1 MIVGLTGGIASG
13 KSTVSNILKSFGIY
27 IADADKIAKDL
38 GNSEDVIK
46 EIQEKISQD
55 ILDDKNNIDR
65 VKLKNIVFS
74 DKSKL
79 EVLNSIFHPKIKDEL
94 KKIKLNSS
102 KNDIIIFDVPLL
114 FETDIYKMCDK
125 NILVYVDEEIQIER
139 LILRD
144 KITRELAK
152 KIIDSQMS
160 LEEKKLKS
168 DILIENNGTIV
179 ELEEKVEIVY
189 KKILN
194 EIEK

>member
-13 KSTVSNILKSFGIY
+13 KSTVSNILKKFDIY

-38 GNSEDVIK
+38 GNREDVIK
-46 EIQEKISQD
+46 EIQEKISKD

-65 VKLKNIVFS
+65 AKLKNIVFS
-74 DKSKL
+74 DKTKL
-79 EVLNSIFHPKIKDEL
+79 KVLNSIFHPKIKEEL

-125 NILVYVDEEIQIER
+125 NILVYVDEEIQIQR

-160 LEEKKLKS
+160 LGEKKLKS
-168 DILIENNGTIV
+168 DILIENNGTIS
-179 ELEEKVEIVY
+179 ELEEKIEIIY
-189 KKILN
+189 KNILN
-194 EIEK
+194 EIKE

>member
-13 KSTVSNILKSFGIY
+13 KSTVSNILKKFGIY

-38 GNSEDVIK
+38 GNREDVIK
-46 EIQEKISQD
+46 EIQEKISKD

-65 VKLKNIVFS
+65 AKLKNIVFS
-74 DKSKL
+74 DKTKL
-79 EVLNSIFHPKIKDEL
+79 EILNSIFHPKIKEEL

-125 NILVYVDEEIQIER
+125 NILVYVDEEIQIQR

-168 DILIENNGTIV
+168 NILIENNGTIS
-179 ELEEKVEIVY
+179 ELEEKIEIIY
-189 KKILN
+189 KNILN
-194 EIEK
+194 EIKE

>member
-1 MIVGLTGGIASG
+1 MIIGLTGGIASG
-13 KSTVSNILKSFGIY
+13 KSTVSNILKKFEIF
-27 IADADKIAKDL
+27 IVDADKIAKEL
-38 GNSEDVIK
+38 GNRKDVIK

-65 VKLKNIVFS
+65 IKLKNIVFS

-79 EVLNSIFHPKIKDEL
+79 EILNSIFHPKIKDEL
-94 KKIKLNSS
+94 KKIKLNFS

-125 NILVYVDEEIQIER
+125 NILVYVDEEVQIKR

-168 DILIENNGTIV
+168 DILVENNGTIA
-179 ELEEKVEIVY
+179 ELEEKIKMIYKNILKEI
-189 KKILN
+189 KD
-194 EIEK
+194 

>member
-13 KSTVSNILKSFGIY
+13 KSTVSNILKKFGIY

-38 GNSEDVIK
+38 GNREDVIK
-46 EIQEKISQD
+46 EIQEKIAKD

-74 DKSKL
+74 DKTKL
-79 EVLNSIFHPKIKDEL
+79 EVLNSIFHPKIKEEL

-114 FETDIYKMCDK
+114 FETDIYKICDK
-125 NILVYVDEEIQIER
+125 NILVYVDEEIQIQR

-168 DILIENNGTIV
+168 DILIENNGTIS
-179 ELEEKVEIVY
+179 ELEEKIEIIY
-189 KKILN
+189 KNILN
-194 EIEK
+194 EIKE

>member
-1 MIVGLTGGIASG
+1 MIIGLTGGIASG

-27 IADADKIAKDL
+27 IADADKIAKEL
-38 GNSEDVIK
+38 GNREDVIK

-144 KITRELAK
+144 RIIRELAK

-168 DILIENNGTIV
+168 DILVENNGTIA
-179 ELEEKVEIVY
+179 ELEEKVEIIY
-189 KKILN
+189 KNILK
-194 EIEK
+194 EIKD

>member
-13 KSTVSNILKSFGIY
+13 KSTVSNILKKFGIY
-27 IADADKIAKDL
+27 IADADKIAKNL
-38 GNSEDVIK
+38 GNREDVIK
-46 EIQEKISQD
+46 EIQEKIAKD

-74 DKSKL
+74 DKTKL
-79 EVLNSIFHPKIKDEL
+79 EVLNSIFHPKIKEEL

-114 FETDIYKMCDK
+114 FETDIYKICDK
-125 NILVYVDEEIQIER
+125 NILVYVDEEIQIQR

-168 DILIENNGTIV
+168 DILIENNGTIS
-179 ELEEKVEIVY
+179 ELEEKIEIIY
-189 KKILN
+189 KNILN
-194 EIEK
+194 EIKE

>member
-13 KSTVSNILKSFGIY
+13 KSTVSNILKKFDIY

-38 GNSEDVIK
+38 GNREDVIK
-46 EIQEKISQD
+46 EIQEKISKD

-65 VKLKNIVFS
+65 AKLKNIVFS
-74 DKSKL
+74 DKTKL
-79 EVLNSIFHPKIKDEL
+79 KVLNSIFHPKIKEEL

-125 NILVYVDEEIQIER
+125 NILVYVDEEIQIQR

-160 LEEKKLKS
+160 LGEKKLKS
-168 DILIENNGTIV
+168 DIFIENNGTIS
-179 ELEEKVEIVY
+179 ELEEKIEIIY
-189 KKILN
+189 KNILN
-194 EIEK
+194 EIKE

>member
-13 KSTVSNILKSFGIY
+13 KSTVSNILKKFDIY

-38 GNSEDVIK
+38 GNREDVIK
-46 EIQEKISQD
+46 EIQEKISKD

-65 VKLKNIVFS
+65 AKLKNIVFS
-74 DKSKL
+74 DKTKL
-79 EVLNSIFHPKIKDEL
+79 KVLNSIFHPKIKEEL

-125 NILVYVDEEIQIER
+125 NILVYVDEEIQIQR

-168 DILIENNGTIV
+168 DILIENNGTIS
-179 ELEEKVEIVY
+179 ELEEKIEIIY
-189 KKILN
+189 KNILN
-194 EIEK
+194 EIKE

>member
-13 KSTVSNILKSFGIY
+13 KSTVSNILKKFDIY

-38 GNSEDVIK
+38 GNREDVIK
-46 EIQEKISQD
+46 EIQEKISKD

-65 VKLKNIVFS
+65 TKLKNIVFS
-74 DKSKL
+74 DKTKL
-79 EVLNSIFHPKIKDEL
+79 KVLNSIFHPKIKEEL

-125 NILVYVDEEIQIER
+125 NILVYVDEEIQIQR

-160 LEEKKLKS
+160 LGEKKLKS
-168 DILIENNGTIV
+168 DIFIENNGTIS
-179 ELEEKVEIVY
+179 ELEEKIEIIY
-189 KKILN
+189 KNILN
-194 EIEK
+194 EIKE